1 MKRNWFNKTSVLVTL
16 LFLFTMMMTG
26 CQGADAEPSVMSQ
39 QDALELITNGAD
51 VVVIDVRTSAE
62 FAERHI
68 PNSINWPLWEI
79 ENTYLQPLFETHA
92 TLLVICQSGNRSRQ
106 ATALLFEMGFTNVY
120 DIGGI
125 ITWPGEV
132 IQ

>member
-1 MKRNWFNKTSVLVTL
+1 MKKNWFNKTSVLVTL
-16 LFLFTMMMTG
+16 FFLFTMMITG
-26 CQGADAEPSVMSQ
+26 CRGTDAEPGVMSQ
-39 QDALELITNGAD
+39 QDALELIINGAD
-51 VVVIDVRTSAE
+51 VVVIDVRTGAE

-79 ENTYLQPLFETHA
+79 ENTYIQPLFETDA

-106 ATALLFEMGFTNVY
+106 AVRALMELGFTNVY

-125 ITWPGEV
+125 ITWTGEV
-132 IQ
+132 IR